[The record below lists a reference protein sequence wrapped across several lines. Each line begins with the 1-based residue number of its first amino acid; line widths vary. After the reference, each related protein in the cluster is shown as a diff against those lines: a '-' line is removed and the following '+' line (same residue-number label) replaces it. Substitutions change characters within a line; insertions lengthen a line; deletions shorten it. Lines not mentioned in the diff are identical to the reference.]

1 MISIRGGV
9 APISILTNFII
20 TAYGI
25 ILSHCL
31 ITGFLKFQMIRMG
44 SFCISAINH
53 CFFRKMLYS
62 HHRRINC
69 FLNLLILFCIPR
81 NIIRNFPII
90 LTESLR
96 LNILVPEEDSE
107 PSHYCWVPE
116 SYGFFQWVCSAPAPY
131 DNIQAPELIVSI
143 ISVLVGWIY
152 ISRIRLILS

>member
-9 APISILTNFII
+9 APISILTNFVI

-107 PSHYCWVPE
+107 PPHYCWVPE
-116 SYGFFQWVCSAPAPY
+116 SYGFFQWVCSAPG
-131 DNIQAPELIVSI
+131 SI
-143 ISVLVGWIY
+143 
-152 ISRIRLILS
+152 

>member
-9 APISILTNFII
+9 APISILTNFVI

-90 LTESLR
+90 LQ
-96 LNILVPEEDSE
+96 
-107 PSHYCWVPE
+107 HYFNEYVQP
-116 SYGFFQWVCSAPAPY
+116 PAAY